1 VWTNRRAPQLT
12 AVLCGPIGTQHA
24 GYLHSHWGTYLTHNI
39 DLGMNTGKNSMMGVN
54 RVLGLSLALIV
65 IFLTSEVLGGRDFY
79 KILGVSRRADT
90 NQIKKAYRKLA
101 KEMHPDKNPDDPT
114 ASEKFQDL
122 GIAYETL
129 KDADSR
135 KIYDQGGEEA
145 LQKNERGGGGDP
157 FSSFFGG
164 GGSPFDDFFGGN
176 QRGGEREIPKGAN
189 IVIDLW
195 VSLEELY
202 VGNFVEMTHNK
213 PVMKPAKGT
222 RRCNCR
228 QEMVTRSL
236 GPGRFQMTQQEVC
249 DDCPNVKFVSEE
261 HNLEVEI
268 EPGMMDGM
276 EHKFHSEGEPH
287 MDGDAGDLI
296 LQIRTYPN
304 QQFERRGDDLYTNV
318 TISLVDALQGFEMD
332 IEHLDGHKVHVSR
345 EKITWPGARIRKKGE
360 GMPNYENNN
369 LFGTMYIT
377 FDVAFPKGQLTE
389 NDKQQ
394 LSQILQQDPISEV
407 YNGLGGFKPGSS

>member
-1 VWTNRRAPQLT
+1 
-12 AVLCGPIGTQHA
+12 
-24 GYLHSHWGTYLTHNI
+24 
-39 DLGMNTGKNSMMGVN
+39 MNSSKTRLMEINKM
-54 RVLGLSLALIV
+54 LGLSLALIAM
-65 IFLTSEVLGGRDFY
+65 FLTSDVMGGRDFY

-90 NQIKKAYRKLA
+90 NTIKKAYRKLA
-101 KEMHPDKNPDDPT
+101 REMHPDKNPDDPN

-129 KDADSR
+129 KDPDTR

-145 LQKNERGGGGDP
+145 IQKNERGGGGGDP

-164 GGSPFDDFFGGN
+164 GSPFDDFFGFGGGN
-176 QRGGEREIPKGAN
+176 QGEREVPKGAN

-222 RRCNCR
+222 RKCNCR

-236 GPGRFQMTQQEVC
+236 GPGRFQMTQQQVC

-261 HNLEVEI
+261 HHLEVEI

-296 LQIRTYPN
+296 LQIRTYPHKH
-304 QQFERRGDDLYTNV
+304 FERRGDDLYTNV

-377 FDVAFPKGQLTE
+377 FDVAFPKGELNE
-389 NDKQQ
+389 ADKQKI
-394 LSQILQQDPISEV
+394 SQILNQNPINDV